1 MGAPSYAVRMCGM
14 KDIFEETCFSAV
26 VFRST
31 SPRTGRRWVSPVSFH
46 VSVDVIY
53 QSVVVGGIWLLG
65 WMRRTKESSGE
76 RPEPELS
83 AEVELSR
90 CLSAERER
98 ERERS
103 GLVDGRRRGLHRAWR
118 RRSVG
123 RVITGRCI
131 NRPTERRGAVGISAS
146 RNCDGTGSA
155 ASPTR
160 LTRV

>member
-1 MGAPSYAVRMCGM
+1 MTVFNGQLSRLGAPSYAVRMCGM

-31 SPRTGRRWVSPVSFH
+31 SPRTDRRWVSPFSIH

-53 QSVVVGGIWLLG
+53 QSVVVGGSRLLG

-98 ERERS
+98 S
-103 GLVDGRRRGLHRAWR
+103 GLVDGRR

-131 NRPTERRGAVGISAS
+131 NRPTERRGAVGISTS
-146 RNCDGTGSA
+146 RNCDGTGAA

>member
-1 MGAPSYAVRMCGM
+1 LGAPSYAVRMCGM

-53 QSVVVGGIWLLG
+53 QSVVVGGSWLLG

-76 RPEPELS
+76 RDRS
-83 AEVELSR
+83 RNCLSR
-90 CLSAERER
+90 SSCLGVYLQRER

-131 NRPTERRGAVGISAS
+131 NRPTERRGAMGISAS
-146 RNCDGTGSA
+146 RNCDGTGAA
-155 ASPTR
+155 ASATR